1 MEKTAFTLEA
11 REMAR
16 LGIEGGDEGGS
27 IGGGGGGGGGE
38 MVEEEKEEEKEK
50 ANIGTLPLVVARGSG
65 NDNAVGRVH
74 ATATNYFQVGVPALF
89 PPIRY
94 SYVRTEVRASARRRD
109 AQEPS
114 SRVSLRTKL
123 NDDSTTIT

>member
-16 LGIEGGDEGGS
+16 HGIEGGDEGGG
-27 IGGGGGGGGGE
+27 IGDGGGRRERGREGEGERGGRQE
-38 MVEEEKEEEKEK
+38 AIR

-89 PPIRY
+89 PIRY
-94 SYVRTEVRASARRRD
+94 CYGNLLQD
-109 AQEPS
+109 A
-114 SRVSLRTKL
+114 VGT
-123 NDDSTTIT
+123 